1 MNVLSSISMFFKQRY
16 KSHFE
21 IMFQQSSVYSGK
33 ASIIHFLV
41 ETVFLLLLPLIG
53 IRKLYSFK
61 SFRKI
66 YGKAKWRSEISA
78 IRQVSAFK

>member
-16 KSHFE
+16 KSPFE

-33 ASIIHFLV
+33 ASIIHFLI

-66 YGKAKWRSEISA
+66 HGKAQWRSEISV